1 MNRSLLV
8 AAFLALVC
16 GAIFLPIR
24 TTPPILL
31 SSADGTAWKCSKSAL
46 IMTTC
51 APDRGVHLAS
61 FN

>member
-16 GAIFLPIR
+16 GTVLLPIR

-31 SSADGTAWKCSKSAL
+31 SSADGTALICSKSAL

-51 APDRGVHLAS
+51 APVRGVHLAS